1 MNYPTV
7 AQNTPLYRKTNGL
20 AIASFILALLG
31 LALIPVIFGHI
42 ALKQIRRTN
51 DSGTGFA
58 IVGLVLGYL
67 EIIAYTILLFILA
80 GSLIWAVTA

>member
-1 MNYPTV
+1 MSYPTV
-7 AQNTPLYRKTNGL
+7 TQNTPAYRKTNGL
-20 AIASFILALLG
+20 AIASFVLALLG
-31 LALIPVIFGHI
+31 FAIIPVIFGHI
-42 ALKQIRRTN
+42 ALKQIRRDN

-80 GSLIWAVTA
+80 GSVIWAVNA